1 MKGWYHNMISY
12 QPLLITLVKK
22 NIKKTHLEKA
32 IGISP
37 NTIAKIAKNEYI
49 EMRVL
54 DRICNYLN
62 CPIEDVIQVILDHE

>member
-1 MKGWYHNMISY
+1 MISY
-12 QPLLITLVKK
+12 LPLLITLVKK
-22 NIKKTHLEKA
+22 NIKKTQLEKA
-32 IGISP
+32 VGISP

-62 CPIEDVIQVILDHE
+62 CPIEDVIQIILDDK

>member
-1 MKGWYHNMISY
+1 MISY
-12 QPLLITLVKK
+12 LPLLITLVKK
-22 NIKKTHLEKA
+22 NIKNTQLEKA
-32 IGISP
+32 VGISP

-62 CPIEDVIQVILDHE
+62 CPIEDVIQIILDDK

>member
-1 MKGWYHNMISY
+1 MISY

-37 NTIAKIAKNEYI
+37 NTIAKISKNEYI

-62 CPIEDVIQVILDHE
+62 CPIEDVVQVILDDR

>member
-1 MKGWYHNMISY
+1 MISY

-22 NIKKTHLEKA
+22 NIKRTHLERA
-32 IGISP
+32 LGISP

-49 EMRVL
+49 EMRIL

-62 CPIEDVIQVILDHE
+62 CPIEDVIQVIPENK

>member
-1 MKGWYHNMISY
+1 MISY

-22 NIKKTHLEKA
+22 NIKRTHLERA
-32 IGISP
+32 LGISP

-62 CPIEDVIQVILDHE
+62 CPIEDVIQVILENK

>member
-1 MKGWYHNMISY
+1 MISY

-22 NIKKTHLEKA
+22 NVKKTHLEKA
-32 IGISP
+32 LGISP
-37 NTIAKIAKNEYI
+37 NTIAKISKNEYI

-62 CPIEDVIQVILDHE
+62 CPIEDVVQVILDDK